1 VIYSPARR
9 KRPRDFGKERK
20 NPAPAERDENCP
32 FYPGNEEMLTPPVAE
47 SADRSGKW
55 QVR

>member
-1 VIYSPARR
+1 VIYSTARR

-32 FYPGNEEMLTPPVAE
+32 FCPGNEEMLTPPVAE